1 MAVRILV
8 LNGGSSSFK
17 CALYEFSEGAAP
29 ARVSPPL
36 WKERLEWNGSAL
48 GSALD
53 VTLEPV
59 LKRAGPVDAAGHRIV
74 HGGRTYRTS
83 TWLTTEVRAAISA
96 QAEVAPAHNRFEL
109 EAIDAVTSIL
119 GSKVPQV
126 AVFDTA
132 FHATLAPP
140 AYVYP
145 GPNEWLASEGIRRY
159 GFHGISCQY
168 ASRRAADMLGKM
180 PPRLLVCHLGN
191 GASLCAI
198 RDGRS
203 IDTTMG
209 FTPLEGLMMGTRCGS
224 IDPGI
229 LIYLIRHRG
238 ATAEDLDKILNQKSG
253 LLGVSGI
260 SGDMRKIEAASDSGN
275 LRAQLAFD
283 VYIHRLL
290 RELGAMLAV
299 LGGVDAIIFTGGVGE
314 NSVRLRDRV
323 CANLGFLGLK
333 LDAAKNARPS
343 ADQDIAASDSRV
355 RALVIRAQE
364 EWEIASECH
373 RFAGK
378 GRPTERPAAVA
389 LEHQ

>member
-229 LIYLIRHRG
+229 IVYLLRHRG
-238 ATAEDLDKILNQKSG
+238 YTAEQLDHILNRESG
-253 LLGVSGI
+253 LLGVSGV
-260 SGDMRKIEAASDSGN
+260 SGDMRAILEAMARGN
-275 LRAQLAFD
+275 ARARLAFD
-283 VYIHRLL
+283 VYVHRLA
-290 RELGAMLAV
+290 REAGAMIAV
-299 LGGVDAIIFTGGVGE
+299 LGGLDALVFTGGVGE
-314 NSVRLRDRV
+314 NSPLVREAL
-323 CANLGFLGLK
+323 CGQLTFLGL
-333 LDAAKNARPS
+333 LVDPAKNAQPNL
-343 ADQDIAASDSRV
+343 DQDIATGSSSAPI
-355 RALVIRAQE
+355 LVIRAEE
-364 EWEIASECH
+364 EWEIAQEC
-373 RFAGK
+373 RRLAS
-378 GRPTERPAAVA
+378 RV
-389 LEHQ
+389 